1 MSVKTPTTSCLLDL
15 PAELRLLIYDKIGRR
30 TEPSNFTNLLLTC
43 KALYNELEPDIC
55 KAFAKTVEGIAASI
69 RADGDEIIYT
79 PPTTLHGWLNLTVSR
94 PKRAYMF
101 RENDCYMHFQ
111 YIYFHR
117 FTITFHNDS
126 EGFEQLRGIP
136 TTYQAAASRLAVRL
150 SGCYDV
156 DAYPAMKRWVLDWA
170 QFPHA
175 DAIKR
180 MHHPLTWFNR
190 EAWTMDTYKNAEGL
204 LTGVCF
210 RRAPKGPRKPE
221 KKVDA
226 CEW

>member
-1 MSVKTPTTSCLLDL
+1 MTTNTLKTSPLLDL

-69 RADGDEIIYT
+69 RADGDEILYT

-94 PKRAYMF
+94 QKRAYMF
-101 RENDCYMHFQ
+101 HDKDQYMHFQ

-117 FTITFHNDS
+117 FTITFHNHA
-126 EGFEQLRGIP
+126 EGFELRRDMP
-136 TTYQAAASRLAVRL
+136 DTYQAAASRLAVRL

-156 DAYPAMKRWVLDWA
+156 DAFPAMKRWVLDWA
-170 QFPHA
+170 QFPQA
-175 DAIKR
+175 DARKR
-180 MHHPLTWFNR
+180 MNYPLRWFNR
-190 EAWTMDTYKNAEGL
+190 EAWMMDTFKNEEGL

-210 RRAPKGPRKPE
+210 RRVPKGARKPE
-221 KKVDA
+221 KNVAALD
-226 CEW
+226 W